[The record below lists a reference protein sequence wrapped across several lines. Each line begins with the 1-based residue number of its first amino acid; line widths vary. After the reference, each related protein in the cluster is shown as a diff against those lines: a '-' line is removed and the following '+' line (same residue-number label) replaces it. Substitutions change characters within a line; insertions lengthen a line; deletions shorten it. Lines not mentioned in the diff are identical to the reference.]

1 MLVMFMLNDGIQ
13 TLRLYLVA
21 LVSIVIALVAAY
33 SIAFFV
39 WLVWAAHFLLFISG
53 NQRQIVNGKSWC
65 TMICRWYAGPK
76 CWDRTAQNAS
86 MWSTHLLSPR
96 NEYADRVIDASTK
109 SLINVDLNIF
119 ILNCVNFILDTT
131 LNALI
136 NFVKVFLILA
146 NSEVTAQIRGE
157 DIC

>member
-1 MLVMFMLNDGIQ
+1 
-13 TLRLYLVA
+13 
-21 LVSIVIALVAAY
+21 
-33 SIAFFV
+33 
-39 WLVWAAHFLLFISG
+39 
-53 NQRQIVNGKSWC
+53 
-65 TMICRWYAGPK
+65 
-76 CWDRTAQNAS
+76 